1 MSRWKFTPAP
11 VAAAPVSSAGPLK
24 AFTLFGLLLLG
35 LGLGLGWLVGHR
47 APASGDLPADTGPL
61 LLAIENKGELHTITY
76 RWKDVFHEESES
88 QPGDW
93 AAGLPGATALV
104 HWATGNCAL
113 VTAEGSVDAGLN
125 LSALSAK
132 DVTRVSQA
140 DGTTRLLVH
149 LPPITVY
156 PPNVHV
162 WIEHQDSGPFWH
174 DDNIAPKAQEQAGRR
189 IVEAA
194 EQDGIRAK
202 ARANA
207 LKDLQ
212 QLGRQLGY
220 TDVDFTF

>member
-1 MSRWKFTPAP
+1 MSRWKFTPASVP
-11 VAAAPVSSAGPLK
+11 PAPVSSAGPLK
-24 AFTLFGLLLLG
+24 AIVLFGLILLG
-35 LGLGLGWLVGHR
+35 LGLGLGWLLGHR
-47 APASGDLPADTGPL
+47 NHASGDLPEDTGPL

-93 AAGLPGATALV
+93 AAIPFATALV
-104 HWATGNCAL
+104 HWATNNRAL
-113 VTAEGSVDAGLN
+113 VTAEGSVDAGLD
-125 LSALSAK
+125 LSSLSAK
-132 DVTRVSQA
+132 DITRVRQA

-162 WIEHQDSGPFWH
+162 WVEHQDSGPFWH
-174 DDNIAPKAQEQAGRR
+174 DNNIAPKAQEQAGRR

-207 LKDLQ
+207 IKDLQ
-212 QLGRQLGY
+212 QMEQKLGY
-220 TDVDFTF
+220 NNVEFTF

>member
-1 MSRWKFTPAP
+1 MSRWKFTPVSTASP
-11 VAAAPVSSAGPLK
+11 PVSSAGPMK
-24 AFTLFGLLLLG
+24 AFVLFGLTLLV
-35 LGLGLGWLVGHR
+35 LGLGLGWLLGHR
-47 APASGDLPADTGPL
+47 SPASSDLPEDTGPL

-76 RWKDVFHEESES
+76 RWKDVFHAESES

-93 AAGLPGATALV
+93 AAEIPGATALV
-104 HWATGNCAL
+104 HWATNNRAL
-113 VTAEGSVDAGLN
+113 VTAEGSVDAGLD
-125 LSALSAK
+125 LSSLSEK
-132 DVTRVSQA
+132 DITRTRQA
-140 DGTTRLLVH
+140 DGTIRILVH
-149 LPPITVY
+149 LPPITLY

-162 WIEHQDSGPFWH
+162 WVEHQDSGPFWH

-212 QLGRQLGY
+212 QIEQKFGY
-220 TDVDFTF
+220 KNVDFTF